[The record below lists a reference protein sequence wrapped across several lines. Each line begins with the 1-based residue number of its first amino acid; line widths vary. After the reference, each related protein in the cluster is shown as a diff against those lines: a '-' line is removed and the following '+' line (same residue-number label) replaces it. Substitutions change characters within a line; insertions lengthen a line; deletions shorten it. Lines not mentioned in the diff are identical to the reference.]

1 MLIKIGITLAFVAL
15 SAPALA
21 QSLGGFQQFES
32 RDNKGRNN
40 IPQAYRTQPNDGYV
54 SAPVK
59 PAANAYTDPFGA
71 NVSAPTFGGTY
82 SNTYSGTY
90 GNTYGNSP
98 VTRR

>member
-21 QSLGGFQQFES
+21 QTFGGFEQFEG

-40 IPQAYRTQPNDGYV
+40 IPPQYRTQPNDGYV
-54 SAPVK
+54 TAK
-59 PAANAYTDPFGA
+59 PAVSPYTGQNAP
-71 NVSAPTFGGTY
+71 APTFGGTY

-90 GNTYGNSP
+90 GTTYGISP
-98 VTRR
+98 YTGR